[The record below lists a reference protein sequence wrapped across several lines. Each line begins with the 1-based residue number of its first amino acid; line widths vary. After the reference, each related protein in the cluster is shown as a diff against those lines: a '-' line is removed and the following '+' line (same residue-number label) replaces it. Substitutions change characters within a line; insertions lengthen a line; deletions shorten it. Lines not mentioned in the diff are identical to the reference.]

1 MALTTKTFPGKYLSI
16 TSYRRDGTG
25 VATPVWFV
33 ESEGRLFVETDSE
46 SFKVKRIRTN
56 PAVTVAPSSASGR
69 IRGQP
74 VPARAEVVGEGEL
87 PRIEALLKAK
97 YRLDLL
103 VIGPL
108 RWLQTTF
115 HLGKARG
122 PLVGVVITPD

>member
-33 ESEGRLFVETDSE
+33 ESDGRLFVQTDSE

-56 PAVTVAPSSASGR
+56 PAVTVAPCSASGR
-69 IRGQP
+69 TRGQP
-74 VPARAEVVGEGEL
+74 VPARAEAVGDGEL
-87 PRIEALLKAK
+87 PRIEALLKRK

-108 RWLQTTF
+108 RWVQTTF
-115 HLGKARG
+115 HFGKAHG
-122 PLVGVVITPD
+122 PLVGLVITPD